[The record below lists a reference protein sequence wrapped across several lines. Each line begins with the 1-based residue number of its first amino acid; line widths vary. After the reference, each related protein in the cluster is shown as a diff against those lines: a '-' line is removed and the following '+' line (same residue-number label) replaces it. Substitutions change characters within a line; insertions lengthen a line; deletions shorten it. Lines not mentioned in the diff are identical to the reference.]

1 LSKTGIQLLPFAAAG
16 QILGAMTAHEHR
28 TQPQCF
34 LGIEGGATR
43 SVAVLVN
50 GAGEV
55 LQRIEAGPGNLK
67 LLSDSELSQLLDSIA
82 GALAKPDAVGIGLA
96 GLRGDNDRSRVLAAA
111 SRIWP
116 QSPCLACS
124 DLESALAA
132 DCWGTARGGELTRVL
147 VLSGT
152 GSCCYGRDAAGR
164 EAKVGGWGHLLGD
177 KGSGY
182 EIGLRA
188 LKAVVYYYDRDGSW
202 PALGQRLLRAL
213 GLNSPEDLIPWVQS
227 AQKREIARLTVEV
240 FSSWAKRDKIAGD
253 ILEGAAHSLARDAV
267 SCARRLSRPERKV
280 QFLLAG
286 SVLLR
291 QPRFSKA
298 VSKLLVEL
306 WPRSQVRVLT
316 VESAVGAAKLARDL
330 WAEQASVAVANSG
343 NSSVQQASACA
354 IPLPVSGAMSPT
366 EHRNPRSARL
376 GEMGVAEAVFLM
388 LKEEERVPAIL
399 MEHRRSISRA
409 IEWVAS
415 ALRAGGRLFYV
426 GAGTSG
432 RLGVLDASECP
443 PTFRTSPDQVQGII
457 AGGAQALLMSIE
469 GAEDDAV
476 AGGQAIKFRGV
487 NGKDVVVGIAASGRT
502 PFVWGALH
510 EASRRRAR
518 TILLTFNPHLKI
530 PSAAGLDLMI
540 APDLGPEVL
549 TGSTRLKAGT
559 ATKLLLNMFSTL
571 AMVRL
576 GKVAGNLMV
585 DLNPTNRK
593 LQERAV
599 RIVCELTGVGE
610 SRAVEVLRRSRWVV
624 KKAVENLGP
633 RR

>member
-1 LSKTGIQLLPFAAAG
+1 
-16 QILGAMTAHEHR
+16 
-28 TQPQCF
+28 
-34 LGIEGGATR
+34 
-43 SVAVLVN
+43 
-50 GAGEV
+50 
-55 LQRIEAGPGNLK
+55 
-67 LLSDSELSQLLDSIA
+67 
-82 GALAKPDAVGIGLA
+82 
-96 GLRGDNDRSRVLAAA
+96 
-111 SRIWP
+111 
-116 QSPCLACS
+116 
-124 DLESALAA
+124 
-132 DCWGTARGGELTRVL
+132 
-147 VLSGT
+147 
-152 GSCCYGRDAAGR
+152 
-164 EAKVGGWGHLLGD
+164 
-177 KGSGY
+177 
-182 EIGLRA
+182 
-188 LKAVVYYYDRDGSW
+188 
-202 PALGQRLLRAL
+202 
-213 GLNSPEDLIPWVQS
+213 
-227 AQKREIARLTVEV
+227 
-240 FSSWAKRDKIAGD
+240 
-253 ILEGAAHSLARDAV
+253 
-267 SCARRLSRPERKV
+267 
-280 QFLLAG
+280 
-286 SVLLR
+286 
-291 QPRFSKA
+291 
-298 VSKLLVEL
+298 
-306 WPRSQVRVLT
+306 
-316 VESAVGAAKLARDL
+316 
-330 WAEQASVAVANSG
+330 
-343 NSSVQQASACA
+343 
-354 IPLPVSGAMSPT
+354 
-366 EHRNPRSARL
+366 
-376 GEMGVAEAVFLM
+376 
-388 LKEEERVPAIL
+388 VPAIL